1 MEKFNETGKTNNSDS
16 PTVSDQE
23 EEVSTDTNTA
33 DDRLTVSEK
42 ENPGSEKKLLFGID
56 NILKSQFLD
65 TGSIGE
71 RRLSPNKCGNKLPK
85 DELTMSYVCE
95 QDDSSKVLPL
105 QVRSTYPGASMNT
118 SPTPRHIST
127 VIPSAVYY
135 NPFPWPWSDARRDK
149 FGIVRRIGHP
159 YQNRTPPRRKKPRT
173 SFSRLQILELE
184 KRFERQKY
192 LASSERST
200 LAKTLKMT
208 DAQVKTWFQ
217 NRRTKWRRQT
227 AEEREAERQA
237 ANRLMMNL
245 QAEATK
251 TIYDIHDPLCI
262 SNSSLNALQNLQ
274 PWQNDE
280 GDTLQK

>member
-149 FGIVRRIGHP
+149 FGSKYI
-159 YQNRTPPRRKKPRT
+159 NCT
-173 SFSRLQILELE
+173 SVYCYFLLENFVKATSLQLLI
-184 KRFERQKY
+184 KI
-192 LASSERST
+192 SS
-200 LAKTLKMT
+200 
-208 DAQVKTWFQ
+208 
-217 NRRTKWRRQT
+217 
-227 AEEREAERQA
+227 
-237 ANRLMMNL
+237 
-245 QAEATK
+245 
-251 TIYDIHDPLCI
+251 TIFVI
-262 SNSSLNALQNLQ
+262 
-274 PWQNDE
+274 
-280 GDTLQK
+280 T